1 MIAERAEMP
10 AKNGGAAAALTLI
23 ALCAFAANSILG
35 RLALGSGAIDAASYA
50 TMRLLAGTAVLV
62 PIAWLR
68 AGRPSGSWGS
78 AAMLFAY
85 AVPFAFAYRTLS
97 AGTGALI
104 LFAAVQITMI
114 SAGLRSGERPG
125 AVQWLGL
132 ALAFSG
138 LAYLVSPGLAAPSP
152 AGAGLMAI
160 AGIAWGVYSLRGRR
174 AGRPLEETAGNF
186 ARALLLAAL
195 VSGASIASAHASF
208 RGIVLAALSGGVA
221 SGVGY
226 AVWYAALPRLT
237 ATVAATVQLA
247 VPVLTAVAGVT
258 LLGERVTPRL
268 VLASIAI
275 LGGVGLALAFRAKKS
290 AAPAAAPRGSP
301 REGAGSDETSSR
313 TVVE

>member
-1 MIAERAEMP
+1 MIPGEMETIDS
-10 AKNGGAAAALTLI
+10 KDGGGAAAILTFT
-23 ALCAFAANSILG
+23 ALCAFAANSLLG
-35 RLALGSGAIDAASYA
+35 RLALGSGSIDAASYA
-50 TMRLLAGTAVLV
+50 SVRLLAGAAVLV
-62 PIAWLR
+62 PMAFRR

-85 AVPFAFAYRTLS
+85 SVPFAFAYRTLS

-152 AGAGLMAI
+152 AGAGLMAV
-160 AGIAWGVYSLRGRR
+160 AGIAWGAYSLRGRR
-174 AGRPLEETAGNF
+174 AERPLAETAGNF

-195 VSGASIASAHASF
+195 VSAASSGSAHGTF
-208 RGIVLAALSGGVA
+208 RGIALAALSGGVA

-226 AVWYAALPRLT
+226 AIWYSALPRLT
-237 ATVAATVQLA
+237 ATAAATVQLA
-247 VPVLTAVAGVT
+247 VPVLAAAGGVA
-258 LLGERVTPRL
+258 LLGERVTGRL

-275 LGGVGLALAFRAKKS
+275 LGGVGLALAFRGKS
-290 AAPAAAPRGSP
+290 SPAPAPLP
-301 REGAGSDETSSR
+301 AGPAGGRAGE
-313 TVVE
+313 

>member
-1 MIAERAEMP
+1 MQAYDPGEME
-10 AKNGGAAAALTLI
+10 AIDSKSRGGAAALLTLL
-23 ALCAFAANSILG
+23 ALCAFAANSLLG

-50 TMRLLAGTAVLV
+50 TVRLLAGAAVLV
-62 PIAWLR
+62 PMAFR
-68 AGRPSGSWGS
+68 RGGRPSGSWGS

-132 ALAFSG
+132 ALAFCG

-152 AGAGLMAI
+152 AGAGLMAV
-160 AGIAWGVYSLRGRR
+160 AGIAWGIYSLRGRR
-174 AGRPLEETAGNF
+174 AGRPLAETAGNF
-186 ARALLLAAL
+186 ARALVPAAV
-195 VSGASIASAHASF
+195 VSGATIASAQATL
-208 RGIVLAALSGGVA
+208 RGVALAALSGAVA

-226 AVWYAALPRLT
+226 AIWYAALPRLT

-247 VPVLTAVAGVT
+247 VPVLAAAGGVAF
-258 LLGERVTPRL
+258 LAERVTARL
-268 VLASIAI
+268 VLASVAI
-275 LGGVGLALAFRAKKS
+275 LGGVGLALAFRGKK
-290 AAPAAAPRGSP
+290 PASP
-301 REGAGSDETSSR
+301 AGLAGEG
-313 TVVE
+313 